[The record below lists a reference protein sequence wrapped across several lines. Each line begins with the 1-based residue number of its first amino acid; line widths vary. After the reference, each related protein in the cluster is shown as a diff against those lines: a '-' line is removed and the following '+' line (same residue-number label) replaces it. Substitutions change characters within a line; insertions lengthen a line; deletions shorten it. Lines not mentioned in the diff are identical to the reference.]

1 MVMYA
6 VIQTGGKQYRVQPE
20 DVIAVERLNAHV
32 GDTVEFDSVL
42 ALGDAEM
49 TLGTPTVAGARV
61 VGTVLANERGRKIR
75 VFKYK
80 PKKHYKRTQGHRQEL
95 TRVRIDRIQV

>member
-1 MVMYA
+1 MYA

-20 DVIAVERLNAHV
+20 EVIAVERLNAQV

-49 TLGTPTVAGARV
+49 TLGTPTVPGAKV
-61 VGTVLANERGRKIR
+61 VGTVLANERGRKVR

-80 PKKHYKRTQGHRQEL
+80 PKKHYKRTRGHRQEL

>member
-1 MVMYA
+1 MYA

-20 DVIAVERLNAHV
+20 DVIAVERLHADV
-32 GDTVEFDSVL
+32 GETVEFDSVL
-42 ALGDAEM
+42 AVSDEDLKV
-49 TLGTPTVAGARV
+49 GTPTVEGAKV

-80 PKKHYKRTQGHRQEL
+80 PRKHYKRTKGHRQSL
-95 TRVRIDRIQV
+95 TRVRIDEIEA